1 MGNCPSAGAFFRLSA
16 ADTALSYAEYGVQLN
31 FSKVMPNPESRE
43 TLERLAGGRCGAP
56 PAGKTLWYLLPPRDD
71 ASADLLLRGC
81 DPDGV
86 GADLYAVSGQCDA
99 LRLIGCSG
107 NAEVQGGTTTACSVL
122 RVPAVALRGQ
132 QQLRVAAVASANA
145 TRPAGPGPWLT
156 ARYEASPGAAG
167 PALALTLGV
176 TLAALVL
183 CGKALRLTRRPSLN
197 GAEPLSGAEP
207 RPAWPRCGSSLAWL
221 LLAAAPGVLVGS
233 SSAAALGAVA
243 ASVRAGERSW
253 CSVVRRLLFDRSPS
267 LLPAEEVAASSLSR
281 AAFGARLRNGTPFV
295 VRGAARLPADID
307 WAGRL
312 RARCGRS
319 RFRLGS
325 PAERTFFR
333 SCPWAARWALSLLS
347 SPLRLAGYR
356 SVDEYEEEQAHRS
369 TPYRW
374 LLRPWLYRPLG
385 LLLETMTASP
395 YLYDNAIAAF
405 CPAWEGELSSLLGTP
420 SLFDWT
426 GGAQRC
432 YRTAHGT
439 EPTLGSILL
448 GGVGAAL
455 PHLRASNLLH
465 NLMHAFFSPLAHGW
479 HATIADGD
487 LFVLPAHHP
496 HAVLLSGELSLGFKW
511 TLRCADDDGPCEPA
525 GTAADEG
532 MQRWRNPN
540 DVSALAAAAA
550 APGGAGETV
559 SAAVRRA
566 SEIQPRP
573 EREER

>member
-1 MGNCPSAGAFFRLSA
+1 
-16 ADTALSYAEYGVQLN
+16 
-31 FSKVMPNPESRE
+31 
-43 TLERLAGGRCGAP
+43 
-56 PAGKTLWYLLPPRDD
+56 
-71 ASADLLLRGC
+71 
-81 DPDGV
+81 
-86 GADLYAVSGQCDA
+86 
-99 LRLIGCSG
+99 
-107 NAEVQGGTTTACSVL
+107 
-122 RVPAVALRGQ
+122 
-132 QQLRVAAVASANA
+132 
-145 TRPAGPGPWLT
+145 
-156 ARYEASPGAAG
+156 
-167 PALALTLGV
+167 
-176 TLAALVL
+176 
-183 CGKALRLTRRPSLN
+183 
-197 GAEPLSGAEP
+197 
-207 RPAWPRCGSSLAWL
+207 
-221 LLAAAPGVLVGS
+221 VLVGS

-356 SVDEYEEEQAHRS
+356 SVDEYEEEQAHVHELHSFLDLLRPSASLQRS

-426 GGAQRC
+426 GGGYIHLGTDGSMGHPLHASPTPTEPQPIP
-432 YRTAHGT
+432 YPHGT
-439 EPTLGSILL
+439 RTLGYPLHNDYHGLTSALLQVSGEKHVWAVSHEDAPLLAPSLGPLYGAAVAGEGEVRSPTLN
-448 GGVGAAL
+448 GAL
-455 PHLRASNLLH
+455 
-465 NLMHAFFSPLAHGW
+465 
-479 HATIADGD
+479 
-487 LFVLPAHHP
+487 HP
-496 HAVLLSGELSLGFKW
+496 H
-511 TLRCADDDGPCEPA
+511 
-525 GTAADEG
+525 
-532 MQRWRNPN
+532 
-540 DVSALAAAAA
+540 
-550 APGGAGETV
+550 
-559 SAAVRRA
+559 
-566 SEIQPRP
+566 
-573 EREER
+573 

>member
-356 SVDEYEEEQAHRS
+356 SVDEYEEEQAHVHELHSFLDLLRPSASLQAPLCPLSAASRLSLGCLSAVSRLSLILHLLRPSASLQRS

-426 GGAQRC
+426 GGVHARRSGARNSSERA
-432 YRTAHGT
+432 RTRNYSAV
-439 EPTLGSILL
+439 
-448 GGVGAAL
+448 VG
-455 PHLRASNLLH
+455 
-465 NLMHAFFSPLAHGW
+465 
-479 HATIADGD
+479 
-487 LFVLPAHHP
+487 
-496 HAVLLSGELSLGFKW
+496 
-511 TLRCADDDGPCEPA
+511 
-525 GTAADEG
+525 
-532 MQRWRNPN
+532 
-540 DVSALAAAAA
+540 
-550 APGGAGETV
+550 
-559 SAAVRRA
+559 
-566 SEIQPRP
+566 
-573 EREER
+573 